1 MKLDQWMDIC
11 GYMKKQ
17 MSMNIDNPNQL
28 ITKIVEVFEKKALR
42 DDQDNFNISSI
53 NLRNFRGCFYEVK
66 KQLQQE

>member
-1 MKLDQWMDIC
+1 MSSFSINIKSIVTDFQYKYVMKLDEWMDIC

-42 DDQDNFNISSI
+42 DD
-53 NLRNFRGCFYEVK
+53 
-66 KQLQQE
+66 